1 MRECRF
7 YIGGREKSRRIDYRQ
22 GERSVSRRKESGIDE
37 RDRVQERN
45 VGERYRSGSGAEVE
59 RLLLKAR
66 NVSKNMTFPTGLD
79 FRKYSDEELTAM
91 LVEAREASKHARKR
105 GRVMGIVAAHRLKQ
119 MRTLLMYEELA
130 TWRRENGFDR
140 EMEGEES
147 CFTGHRSL
155 PPTPQEYYASLWC
168 EVNAL
173 KDAIS
178 MPLQLLKL
186 INAIEQDTLSDEE
199 YATLKRCMEKRVR
212 ETAQVTAV
220 TRDHTVQPCSPCS
233 PNPDRPSGVLCNLEN
248 EGTMSQELEEL
259 TSSSTSTG
267 LNTPGQL
274 SPPNEGV
281 WETGRITAD
290 SFLTAGVN
298 SSQGG
303 KTPSPPERSTSTR
316 TFADIVST
324 AAIQENRRLKTFNEL
339 NKPFDPGGRGE
350 KAPPWNAAV
359 PLPFYSCGKAGRL
372 LVCLLCLFF
381 CFPKLLIYPGETYQQ
396 AERRGSWT
404 PIKSL
409 IYATGGQALSRL
421 LPYLKMAMTSNARFD
436 RSANTLG

>member
-7 YIGGREKSRRIDYRQ
+7 YIGGKEKSRRIEYRQ

-178 MPLQLLKL
+178 MPLQLLQL
-186 INAIEQDTLSDEE
+186 INAMEQDKLSDEE
-199 YATLKRCMEKRVR
+199 YATLKRCMKKRVR

-220 TRDHTVQPCSPCS
+220 TRDHAVQHCSPCS

-248 EGTMSQELEEL
+248 NEGEMDPRMKELEEL
-259 TSSSTSTG
+259 TSSSTGTG
-267 LNTPGQL
+267 LNTPGQQC
-274 SPPNEGV
+274 PPNEGV
-281 WETGRITAD
+281 WETGRIIAD
-290 SFLTAGVN
+290 GILTAGVD
-298 SSQGG
+298 SSKGG
-303 KTPSPPERSTSTR
+303 NISSPMESTERATR
-316 TFADIVST
+316 MVTVADIPLT
-324 AAIQENRRLKTFNEL
+324 AATPPKRRHKTSSEENKQ
-339 NKPFDPGGRGE
+339 FDPGGRGE
-350 KAPPWNAAV
+350 QAPPWKAAV
-359 PLPFYSCGKAGRL
+359 PLPFFSWSDAGRL
-372 LVCLLCLFF
+372 LVCLSGAELRGFFYVPSMLCFFLFSQ
-381 CFPKLLIYPGETYQQ
+381 I
-396 AERRGSWT
+396 
-404 PIKSL
+404 ID
-409 IYATGGQALSRL
+409 LSR
-421 LPYLKMAMTSNARFD
+421 
-436 RSANTLG
+436 

>member
-1 MRECRF
+1 
-7 YIGGREKSRRIDYRQ
+7 
-22 GERSVSRRKESGIDE
+22 
-37 RDRVQERN
+37 
-45 VGERYRSGSGAEVE
+45 
-59 RLLLKAR
+59 
-66 NVSKNMTFPTGLD
+66 MTFPIVGVD

-220 TRDHTVQPCSPCS
+220 TRDQTVQPCSPCS

-267 LNTPGQL
+267 LNTPGQQ
-274 SPPNEGV
+274 SPPNKGV
-281 WETGRITAD
+281 WETGRIIAD
-290 SFLTAGVN
+290 GILTAGVD
-298 SSQGG
+298 SSKGG
-303 KTPSPPERSTSTR
+303 NISSPMDSTERATR
-316 TFADIVST
+316 MVTVADIPLT
-324 AAIQENRRLKTFNEL
+324 AATPPKQRHKTSSEENKQ
-339 NKPFDPGGRGE
+339 FDPGGRGE
-350 KAPPWNAAV
+350 QVPPWKAAV
-359 PLPFYSCGKAGRL
+359 PLPFFTGAMLGGFLS
-372 LVCLLCLFF
+372 VCLGRSCEASFMFRLCSVFFLFSQ
-381 CFPKLLIYPGETYQQ
+381 I
-396 AERRGSWT
+396 
-404 PIKSL
+404 ID
-409 IYATGGQALSRL
+409 LSR
-421 LPYLKMAMTSNARFD
+421 
-436 RSANTLG
+436 

>member
-1 MRECRF
+1 
-7 YIGGREKSRRIDYRQ
+7 
-22 GERSVSRRKESGIDE
+22 
-37 RDRVQERN
+37 
-45 VGERYRSGSGAEVE
+45 
-59 RLLLKAR
+59 
-66 NVSKNMTFPTGLD
+66 MTFPTGLD

-91 LVEAREASKHARKR
+91 LVEAVEASKHARKR

-130 TWRRENGFDR
+130 TWRRDNGFDR
-140 EMEGEES
+140 VEDVD
-147 CFTGHRSL
+147 HRSL
-155 PPTPQEYYASLWC
+155 PPTPEQYYAGLWL

-186 INAIEQDTLSDEE
+186 MNAIEQDTLSDEE

-220 TRDHTVQPCSPCS
+220 TRNNTVQPCSLCS

-259 TSSSTSTG
+259 TSTSTSTG

-281 WETGRITAD
+281 WETGRIIAD
-290 SFLTAGVN
+290 GILTAGVN

-303 KTPSPPERSTSTR
+303 RTPSPPERATR
-316 TFADIVST
+316 MVTAADIPL
-324 AAIQENRRLKTFNEL
+324 AAATPPKRRHKTSSEL

-359 PLPFYSCGKAGRL
+359 PLPFFSWGEAVRL
-372 LVCLLCLFF
+372 LVCL
-381 CFPKLLIYPGETYQQ
+381 
-396 AERRGSWT
+396 
-404 PIKSL
+404 
-409 IYATGGQALSRL
+409 GQ
-421 LPYLKMAMTSNARFD
+421 
-436 RSANTLG
+436 G

>member
-1 MRECRF
+1 
-7 YIGGREKSRRIDYRQ
+7 
-22 GERSVSRRKESGIDE
+22 
-37 RDRVQERN
+37 
-45 VGERYRSGSGAEVE
+45 
-59 RLLLKAR
+59 
-66 NVSKNMTFPTGLD
+66 MTFPTGLD

-91 LVEAREASKHARKR
+91 LVEAVEASKHARKR

-130 TWRRENGFDR
+130 TWRRDNGFDR
-140 EMEGEES
+140 VEDVD
-147 CFTGHRSL
+147 HRSL
-155 PPTPQEYYASLWC
+155 PPTPEQYYAGLWL

-186 INAIEQDTLSDEE
+186 MNAIEQDTLSDEE

-220 TRDHTVQPCSPCS
+220 TRDNTVQPCSLCS

-248 EGTMSQELEEL
+248 NEDEMDPGMEEL

-281 WETGRITAD
+281 WETGRIIAD
-290 SFLTAGVN
+290 GILTAGVN

-303 KTPSPPERSTSTR
+303 RTPSPPERATR
-316 TFADIVST
+316 MVTAADIPL
-324 AAIQENRRLKTFNEL
+324 AAATPPKRRHKTSSEL

-359 PLPFYSCGKAGRL
+359 PLPFFSWGEAVRL
-372 LVCLLCLFF
+372 LVCL
-381 CFPKLLIYPGETYQQ
+381 
-396 AERRGSWT
+396 
-404 PIKSL
+404 
-409 IYATGGQALSRL
+409 GQ
-421 LPYLKMAMTSNARFD
+421 
-436 RSANTLG
+436 G

>member
-1 MRECRF
+1 
-7 YIGGREKSRRIDYRQ
+7 
-22 GERSVSRRKESGIDE
+22 
-37 RDRVQERN
+37 
-45 VGERYRSGSGAEVE
+45 
-59 RLLLKAR
+59 
-66 NVSKNMTFPTGLD
+66 MTFPTGLD

-91 LVEAREASKHARKR
+91 LVEAAEASKHARKR
-105 GRVMGIVAAHRLKQ
+105 GRVMGIVAAHRVKQ

-186 INAIEQDTLSDEE
+186 FNAIEQDTLSDEE
-199 YATLKRCMEKRVR
+199 YATLKRCV
-212 ETAQVTAV
+212 ETRDRDAAQVTV
-220 TRDHTVQPCSPCS
+220 TQVSIVQQCSSIPKT
-233 PNPDRPSGVLCNLEN
+233 PEPPPDVCVNLEN
-248 EGTMSQELEEL
+248 NEDEMDPGMEEL

-281 WETGRITAD
+281 WETGRIIAD
-290 SFLTAGVN
+290 GILTAGVN

-303 KTPSPPERSTSTR
+303 RTPSPPERATR
-316 TFADIVST
+316 MVTAADIPL
-324 AAIQENRRLKTFNEL
+324 AAATPPKRRHKTSSEL

-359 PLPFYSCGKAGRL
+359 PLPFFSWGEAVRL
-372 LVCLLCLFF
+372 LVCL
-381 CFPKLLIYPGETYQQ
+381 
-396 AERRGSWT
+396 
-404 PIKSL
+404 
-409 IYATGGQALSRL
+409 GQ
-421 LPYLKMAMTSNARFD
+421 
-436 RSANTLG
+436 G

>member
-1 MRECRF
+1 
-7 YIGGREKSRRIDYRQ
+7 
-22 GERSVSRRKESGIDE
+22 
-37 RDRVQERN
+37 
-45 VGERYRSGSGAEVE
+45 
-59 RLLLKAR
+59 
-66 NVSKNMTFPTGLD
+66 MTFPTGLD

-91 LVEAREASKHARKR
+91 LVEAVEASKHARKR

-130 TWRRENGFDR
+130 TWRRDNGFDR
-140 EMEGEES
+140 VEDVD
-147 CFTGHRSL
+147 HRSL
-155 PPTPQEYYASLWC
+155 PPTPEQYYAGLWL

-186 INAIEQDTLSDEE
+186 MNAIEQDTLSDEE

-220 TRDHTVQPCSPCS
+220 TRDNTVQPCSLCS

-248 EGTMSQELEEL
+248 NEDEMDPGMEEL

-281 WETGRITAD
+281 WETGRIIAD
-290 SFLTAGVN
+290 GILTAGVN

-303 KTPSPPERSTSTR
+303 RTPSPPERATR
-316 TFADIVST
+316 MITAADIPL
-324 AAIQENRRLKTFNEL
+324 AAATPPKRRHKTSSEL

-359 PLPFYSCGKAGRL
+359 PLPFFSWGEAVRL
-372 LVCLLCLFF
+372 LVCL
-381 CFPKLLIYPGETYQQ
+381 
-396 AERRGSWT
+396 
-404 PIKSL
+404 
-409 IYATGGQALSRL
+409 GQ
-421 LPYLKMAMTSNARFD
+421 
-436 RSANTLG
+436 G

>member
-1 MRECRF
+1 
-7 YIGGREKSRRIDYRQ
+7 
-22 GERSVSRRKESGIDE
+22 
-37 RDRVQERN
+37 
-45 VGERYRSGSGAEVE
+45 
-59 RLLLKAR
+59 
-66 NVSKNMTFPTGLD
+66 MTFPTGLD

-91 LVEAREASKHARKR
+91 LVEAAEASKHARKR
-105 GRVMGIVAAHRLKQ
+105 GRVMGIVAAHRVKQ

-186 INAIEQDTLSDEE
+186 FNAIEQDTLSDEE
-199 YATLKRCMEKRVR
+199 YATLKRCV
-212 ETAQVTAV
+212 ETRDRDAAQVTV
-220 TRDHTVQPCSPCS
+220 TQVSTVQQCSSIPKT
-233 PNPDRPSGVLCNLEN
+233 PEPPPDVCVNLEN
-248 EGTMSQELEEL
+248 NKDEMDPGMEEL

-281 WETGRITAD
+281 WETGRIIAD
-290 SFLTAGVN
+290 GILTAGVN

-303 KTPSPPERSTSTR
+303 RTPSPPERATR
-316 TFADIVST
+316 MVTAADIPL
-324 AAIQENRRLKTFNEL
+324 AAATPPKRRHKTSSEL

-350 KAPPWNAAV
+350 KSPPWNAAV
-359 PLPFYSCGKAGRL
+359 PLPFFSWGEAVRL
-372 LVCLLCLFF
+372 LVCL
-381 CFPKLLIYPGETYQQ
+381 
-396 AERRGSWT
+396 
-404 PIKSL
+404 
-409 IYATGGQALSRL
+409 GQ
-421 LPYLKMAMTSNARFD
+421 
-436 RSANTLG
+436 G